1 MKKRES
7 LLWAK
12 IRKLK
17 LIGQIFRIESNTI
30 NGIPDVYYICEGK
43 SIWVELKSNEVKDLG
58 LSKYQTNWHIDHQ
71 IHGGRSYILQETLSQ
86 PKLKLLE
93 VREPRSLD
101 PVAEGE
107 NSRLTLLLH
116 FDKML
121 WDNNFE
127 DENITLNS

>member
-30 NGIPDVYYICEGK
+30 TGIPDVYYICEGK

-86 PKLKLLE
+86 GLLKLYR
-93 VREPRSLD
+93 VRETRRVELL
-101 PVAEGE
+101 AEGDV
-107 NSRLTLLLH
+107 SSATLLLL
-116 FDKML
+116 FDRML
-121 WDNNFE
+121 W
-127 DENITLNS
+127 ENKSKS

>member
-43 SIWVELKSNEVKDLG
+43 SIWVELKSNEVKNLG
-58 LSKYQTNWHIDHQ
+58 LSKYQINWHLDHQ
-71 IHGGRSYILQETLSQ
+71 LHGGKSFILQETLTQ
-86 PKLKLLE
+86 GLFKLYK
-93 VREPRSLD
+93 VRETRRVELL
-101 PVAEGE
+101 AEGE
-107 NSRLTLLLH
+107 VSSATLLLL
-116 FDKML
+116 FDRML
-121 WDNNFE
+121 W
-127 DENITLNS
+127 ENKSKS

>member
-86 PKLKLLE
+86 GLLKLYR
-93 VREPRSLD
+93 VRETRRVELL
-101 PVAEGE
+101 AEGDV
-107 NSRLTLLLH
+107 SSATLLLL
-116 FDKML
+116 FDRML
-121 WDNNFE
+121 W
-127 DENITLNS
+127 ENKSKS

>member
-30 NGIPDVYYICEGK
+30 NGIPDVYYLCEGK

-71 IHGGRSYILQETLSQ
+71 LHGGKSFILQETLSQ
-86 PKLKLLE
+86 GLLKLFK
-93 VREPRSLD
+93 VRETRRVELL
-101 PVAEGE
+101 AEGE
-107 NSRLTLLLH
+107 VSSATLLLL
-116 FDKML
+116 FDRML
-121 WDNNFE
+121 W
-127 DENITLNS
+127 ENKSKS

>member
-43 SIWVELKSNEVKDLG
+43 SIWVELKSNEVKNLG
-58 LSKYQTNWHIDHQ
+58 LSKYQINWHIDHQ
-71 IHGGRSYILQETLSQ
+71 IHGGKSFILQETLSQ
-86 PKLKLLE
+86 GLLKLYK
-93 VREPRSLD
+93 VRETRRVELL
-101 PVAEGE
+101 AEGE
-107 NSRLTLLLH
+107 VSSATLLLL
-116 FDKML
+116 FDRML
-121 WDNNFE
+121 W
-127 DENITLNS
+127 ENKLKS

>member
-71 IHGGRSYILQETLSQ
+71 LHGGKSYILQETLSQ
-86 PKLKLLE
+86 GLLKLYR
-93 VREPRSLD
+93 VRETRRVELL
-101 PVAEGE
+101 AEGE
-107 NSRLTLLLH
+107 VSSATLLLL
-116 FDKML
+116 FDRML
-121 WDNNFE
+121 WE
-127 DENITLNS
+127 KK

>member
-30 NGIPDVYYICEGK
+30 NGIPDVYFIQDGV

-58 LSKYQTNWHIDHQ
+58 LSKYQINWHNTHYKN
-71 IHGGRSYILQETLSQ
+71 GGRSFILQRDHSLRQ
-86 PKLKLLE
+86 LKLYELRGSR
-93 VREPRSLD
+93 VVNLL
-101 PVAEGE
+101 AEGIDD
-107 NSRLTLLLH
+107 NGTLELH
-116 FDKML
+116 FDCMR
-121 WDNNFE
+121 WHCE
-127 DENITLNS
+127 

>member
-71 IHGGRSYILQETLSQ
+71 LHGGKSYILQETLSQ
-86 PKLKLLE
+86 GLLKLYR
-93 VREPRSLD
+93 VRETRRVELL
-101 PVAEGE
+101 AEGE
-107 NSRLTLLLH
+107 VSSATLLLM
-116 FDKML
+116 FDRMMWEKK
-121 WDNNFE
+121 
-127 DENITLNS
+127 SKS

>member
-58 LSKYQTNWHIDHQ
+58 LSKYQTYWHIDHQ
-71 IHGGRSYILQETLSQ
+71 LHGGKSYILQETLSQ
-86 PKLKLLE
+86 GLLKLYR
-93 VREPRSLD
+93 VRETRRAELL
-101 PVAEGE
+101 AEGE
-107 NSRLTLLLH
+107 VSSATLLLL
-116 FDKML
+116 FDRML
-121 WDNNFE
+121 W
-127 DENITLNS
+127 ENKSKS

>member
-58 LSKYQTNWHIDHQ
+58 LSKYQTNWHLDHQ
-71 IHGGRSYILQETLSQ
+71 PHGGKSFILQETLSQ
-86 PKLKLLE
+86 GLLKLFR
-93 VREPRSLD
+93 VRETRRVELL
-101 PVAEGE
+101 AEGE
-107 NSRLTLLLH
+107 VSSATLLLL
-116 FDKML
+116 FDRML
-121 WDNNFE
+121 WE
-127 DENITLNS
+127 KK

>member
-7 LLWAK
+7 LLWSK
-12 IRKLK
+12 IRNLK

-71 IHGGRSYILQETLSQ
+71 IHGGKSFILQETLSQ
-86 PKLKLLE
+86 GLLKLFR
-93 VREPRSLD
+93 VRETRRVELL
-101 PVAEGE
+101 AEGDV
-107 NSRLTLLLH
+107 SSATLLLL
-116 FDKML
+116 FDRML
-121 WDNNFE
+121 WE
-127 DENITLNS
+127 SKAKKSKT